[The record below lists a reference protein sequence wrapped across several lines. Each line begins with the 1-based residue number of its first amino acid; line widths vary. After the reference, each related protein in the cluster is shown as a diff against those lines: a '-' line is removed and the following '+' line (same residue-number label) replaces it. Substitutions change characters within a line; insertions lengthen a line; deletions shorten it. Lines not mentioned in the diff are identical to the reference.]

1 MSQIGKS
8 SQGKANGKN
17 SGSKKGQKVKNNQ
30 PAVSSPAKKSKLSE
44 DRNSKL
50 KQLQIQRMQLPIYLH
65 KNELMEVIEDSK
77 SLVIVGETGCG
88 KTTQIPQYIDEDNL
102 TRPGKI
108 AITQPRRVAAISVA
122 TRVAQE
128 YGLDMTVGG
137 HVGYSVRFE
146 DVTSPKTKI
155 KFLTDGMLLR
165 EALKDRLLCDYR
177 VVILDEAH
185 ERTIHTDV
193 LFGIVKE
200 AQLIREVKK
209 LPRLKIIV
217 MSATMDVDHF
227 ANYFNC
233 QVVYLE
239 GRTYPLNIRYTT
251 HAQEDYQTACI
262 YTFFRIHQV
271 TPPEDAVLIFL
282 TGQEEVEHCA
292 HQIRLLAK
300 EVDGPPVKVCP
311 LYASQTGLQQMN
323 VFNGTPTGTRK
334 VVISTN
340 IAETSITIPGIK
352 FVIDSGMVKVRTFC
366 PSTGLEVLKVQRVS
380 QEQAIQRAGR
390 AGRDSEGFVL
400 RLYTN
405 EQFKRMRPSSIPEI
419 QRANLNSVALQMFAL
434 GVRMS
439 DFDFMDS
446 PPKNAINAAFVQLK
460 LLGAIDSVSE
470 SITLTELGKKM
481 VKFPLDPRFSKI
493 LIMADQFGCLKEA
506 ITVVALMSSDSILL
520 NPPSKKEQV
529 QEAREKFRSPYGDH
543 LTLLN
548 IYRAYENLKKDTEK
562 NWCQEHFLNTR
573 NLLYVKEVR
582 TQLTEICKSN
592 GQKRS
597 SCGGHLDQLR
607 KCLLAGLFMNFAEIH
622 GDTTLRREKQ
632 YLTLDKGQAALIHP
646 SSVLYGIQPAYL
658 LFTEVVRT
666 SKCYLRNLT
675 IVEGEWLN
683 EVAPEYAASRNFKF
697 NN

>member
-1 MSQIGKS
+1 
-8 SQGKANGKN
+8 
-17 SGSKKGQKVKNNQ
+17 
-30 PAVSSPAKKSKLSE
+30 
-44 DRNSKL
+44 
-50 KQLQIQRMQLPIYLH
+50 
-65 KNELMEVIEDSK
+65 
-77 SLVIVGETGCG
+77 
-88 KTTQIPQYIDEDNL
+88 
-102 TRPGKI
+102 
-108 AITQPRRVAAISVA
+108 
-122 TRVAQE
+122 
-128 YGLDMTVGG
+128 MTVGG